1 MCFILISILIMC
13 VDTLPECRVPWQ
25 PNPNATIP
33 IIPKNFDTRLGY
45 LAATEPNRVLFWL
58 DAFCTFY
65 FTVEFVLRVI
75 SAPSHRDFF
84 SSTLNKV
91 DLVALIATYFFYILN
106 YALRQHLPYI
116 VIESVGTI
124 RVIRIF
130 KLARHFRGLSIFYH
144 TIKASV
150 KELALLLVVFL
161 IFVVMFGTFV
171 FVMEQLQENPHKN
184 DFKHMA
190 LAFWWALVTM
200 TTVGYG
206 DVVPRSLGSYM
217 IAVFCTICGVL
228 VIAMPV
234 PIIVNNFALYYS
246 HAQARAKMPKRK
258 RRRLVGAADA
268 LKQQAANSSPT
279 EGSFDGAE
287 FSGAIPGP
295 METASGSLKA
305 SGGPPRKESTES
317 VSQSIDS
324 GIKTACEC
332 AWLSKSQF
340 SSF

>member
-1 MCFILISILIMC
+1 MD
-13 VDTLPECRVPWQ
+13 V
-25 PNPNATIP
+25 
-33 IIPKNFDTRLGY
+33 
-45 LAATEPNRVLFWL
+45 
-58 DAFCTFY
+58 FCTVY
-65 FTVEFVLRVI
+65 FTIEFFLRLI
-75 SAPSHRDFF
+75 SAPSPKEFF
-84 SSTLNKV
+84 SATLNIV
-91 DLVALIATYFFYILN
+91 DLIALLATYLLYVLL
-106 YALRQHLPYI
+106 YALRPHIPYI
-116 VIESVGTI
+116 IIELVGTI

-161 IFVVMFGTFV
+161 IFVVMFGTLI
-171 FVMEQLQENPHKN
+171 FVMEQIQEHQHKN

-206 DVVPRSLGSYM
+206 DIVPNSLFSYL

-268 LKQQAANSSPT
+268 LKQQAASMSPP
-279 EGSFDGAE
+279 EGSFDGAV
-287 FSGAIPGP
+287 FNGAISAPV
-295 METASGSLKA
+295 ETNS
-305 SGGPPRKESTES
+305 GPPRKESTDS

-324 GIKTACEC
+324 GIKTCCEYRAGISM
-332 AWLSKSQF
+332 AWGEKEGYFKKKTLSF
-340 SSF
+340 SHHPCEISMSSLV